1 MRRFLLLPIL
11 ILAACAA
18 TPQQPAAAPRW
29 HAVLVAGDASLPV
42 WDNATQRMMA
52 LLGPQATVRR
62 FSDRARGGG
71 AEPADPGG
79 VLRAIAGLR
88 PGPGEG
94 CLVFMTMHGAPGQG
108 LIFAPAGL
116 GLPPA
121 LLDRALSEGCGA
133 APTVAILSGCYTG
146 IYAAAPVARPNRI
159 ILTAARS
166 DRPSFGCGAGEVLT
180 VYDECLL
187 QALGSDA
194 LGQAALWRKVASVTG
209 ACVSRREQALRVQPS
224 EPQASF
230 GEQAGSLAVR

>member
-1 MRRFLLLPIL
+1 MPRFLALLL
-11 ILAACAA
+11 LSLAACAA
-18 TPQQPAAAPRW
+18 TPDRSAASPRW
-29 HAVLVAGDASLPV
+29 HAVLVAGDDSLPV
-42 WDNATQRMMA
+42 WDNATERMAA
-52 LLGPQATVRR
+52 LLGPDAVIRR
-62 FSDRARGGG
+62 FSDRGRG

-94 CLVFMTMHGAPGQG
+94 CLVFMTMHGAPGRG

-116 GLPPA
+116 DLPPA
-121 LLDRALSEGCGA
+121 LLDRALAAGCGE

-146 IYAAAPVARPNRI
+146 LYAAAPVARPNRV
-159 ILTAARS
+159 ILTAARP

-187 QALGSDA
+187 R
-194 LGQAALWRKVASVTG
+194 AAGEVPLWRKIASVTG

-224 EPQASF
+224 EPQAAF
-230 GEQAGSLAVR
+230 GDRVSDLSLR

>member
-11 ILAACAA
+11 ILAACAV
-18 TPQQPAAAPRW
+18 TPHQPAAAPRW

-42 WDNATQRMMA
+42 WDNATQRMTA
-52 LLGPQATVRR
+52 LLGPEARVRR
-62 FSDRARGGG
+62 FSDRGGG

-79 VLRAIAGLR
+79 VLRAIAGMR

-94 CLVFMTMHGAPGQG
+94 CLVFMTMHGAPGRG

-116 GLPPA
+116 GLPPT
-121 LLDRALSEGCGA
+121 LLDRALSEGCGE

-146 IYAAAPVARPNRI
+146 IYAVAPVARPNRI
-159 ILTAARS
+159 ILTAARP

-209 ACVSRREQALRVQPS
+209 ACVSRREQAMRVQPS

-230 GEQAGSLAVR
+230 GQEVSQLSIR